1 MFTLQIVV
9 LVVSKLK
16 ACLDLH
22 CKKCVCQPFNYK
34 IIIFIFFLFF
44 LEEVLNFLFK
54 IINDLI
60 PSSFKKK
67 ISFFL
72 LCFVFFLNFNCMF
85 QNYLCNWIEGSDVG
99 MKREEEEYVYMELCV
114 MSFFFGVE
122 YVCQNF
128 KDSWNVGGGIGGLLR
143 DNCMQG
149 LWLILIICGNALS
162 MFEGSS

>member
-54 IINDLI
+54 IIYDLI
-60 PSSFKKK
+60 PSSFN
-67 ISFFL
+67 FFFHFFFYV
-72 LCFVFFLNFNCMF
+72 LCFF
-85 QNYLCNWIEGSDVG
+85 
-99 MKREEEEYVYMELCV
+99 
-114 MSFFFGVE
+114 
-122 YVCQNF
+122 
-128 KDSWNVGGGIGGLLR
+128 
-143 DNCMQG
+143 
-149 LWLILIICGNALS
+149 
-162 MFEGSS
+162 